1 MACGKCG
8 FTSNRGDKQVSRL
21 AHEREKIVVIG
32 REEQKI
38 RTLPKAKAEC
48 PKCNNHEA
56 FYWLVQ
62 TRGGD
67 ESSTPFFRCTNC
79 GATWREK
86 NQKMLERSITGNVYK
101 KEKPAKP
108 PFKNNKKEG
117 RDFRH
122 LTRAN

>member
-8 FTSNRGDKQVSRL
+8 YTSNRGDKQVSRL

-67 ESSTPFFRCTNC
+67 ESWTQFFRCTNC
-79 GATWREK
+79 GATWRE
-86 NQKMLERSITGNVYK
+86 NS
-101 KEKPAKP
+101 
-108 PFKNNKKEG
+108 
-117 RDFRH
+117 
-122 LTRAN
+122 